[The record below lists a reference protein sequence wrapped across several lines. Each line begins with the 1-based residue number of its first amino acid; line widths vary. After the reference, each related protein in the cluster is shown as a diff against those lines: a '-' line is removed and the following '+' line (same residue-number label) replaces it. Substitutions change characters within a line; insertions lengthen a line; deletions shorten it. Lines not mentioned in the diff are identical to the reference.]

1 MPLAVVLI
9 LLVVGSIVFHF
20 LSPWTFTPLASNW
33 SQIDDTIGITFWV
46 TGFVFVAVN
55 LFMAYAIIRY
65 RHKKGERATYEP
77 ENKKLEAWLTV
88 FTTIGVAAMLAPGLF
103 VWAKFV
109 EVPEDAIEVEAV
121 GQQWHWS
128 YRLPGEDG
136 EFGKT
141 DLKLIT
147 GKNPFGMELDDPAGR
162 DDVLISDAELH
173 LPVDRPVKLWLR
185 SKDVLHNFTVA
196 QFRVKMDLVPGMVT
210 YMWLTPTQTGR
221 FEVLCEE
228 LCGIA
233 HHTMRG
239 AVMVEEQEAFDA
251 WASSHPTFADTL
263 QTAPANAAVGAAQ
276 YAVCAACHG
285 PQGQG
290 MQALNAPKIAGQ
302 DPWYLKRQL
311 KNYKAGLRGTHE
323 EDVFGMQMAP
333 MARTLATDEAIDN
346 MVAHIATL
354 PDQPPTQTIDG
365 NVQAGASRYVVC
377 AYCHGTNGDGIEAMN
392 APRLAGM
399 TDWYLANQLRNFKRG
414 IRGEH
419 PQDYYGKQ
427 MGFMGRILQNDQAI
441 NDVIAYINTLQPA
454 SDESVAASAPG
465 SMDQSSIDQSMSD
478 SRQY

>member
-1 MPLAVVLI
+1 MPLAVVLV
-9 LLVVGSIVFHF
+9 LLVVGSVLFHF

-46 TGFVFVAVN
+46 TGFVFIAVN

-65 RHKKGERATYEP
+65 RHKKGQKANYEP
-77 ENKKLEAWLTV
+77 ENKKLEGWLTL
-88 FTTIGVAAMLAPGLF
+88 FTTVGVAAMLAPGLF

-128 YRLPGEDG
+128 YRLPGDDG
-136 EFGKT
+136 EFGKS

-147 GKNPFGMELDDPAGR
+147 ADNPFGIDADDPAGR
-162 DDVLISDAELH
+162 DDVLISDPQLH

-210 YMWLTPTQTGR
+210 YMWLTPTETGR
-221 FEVLCEE
+221 YEVLCEE

-251 WASSHPTFADTL
+251 WAGSHPTFASL
-263 QTAPANAAVGAAQ
+263 QQPAPANAALGAAQ

-285 PQGQG
+285 QQGEG
-290 MQALNAPKIAGQ
+290 MQALNAPKLAGQ

-311 KNYKAGLRGTHE
+311 QNFKDGLRGTHE
-323 EDVFGMQMAP
+323 EDVYGKQMAP
-333 MARTLATDEAIDN
+333 MARTLATEEAVDN
-346 MVAHIATL
+346 MVAHILTF
-354 PDQPPTQTIDG
+354 PDQPTAQSVEG
-365 NVQAGASRYVVC
+365 NVAAGANRYAVC
-377 AYCHGTNGDGIEAMN
+377 AYCHGANGEGIQATN

-399 TDWYLANQLRNFKRG
+399 TDWYLAHQLHNFKRG

-419 PQDYYGKQ
+419 PEDYYGKQ
-427 MGFMGRILQNDQAI
+427 MGYMGRILQDDQAV
-441 NDVIAYINTLQPA
+441 NDVVAYINTLQPA
-454 SDESVAASAPG
+454 PVESVAESVT
-465 SMDQSSIDQSMSD
+465 DQNG
-478 SRQY
+478 QY